1 MVHELLHELLISH
14 VLTIHISHIL
24 QTEFMVHELLI
35 SHVLTI
41 HISHILQTEFMVH
54 ELLISHVLTIHIS
67 HMLQTEGYGTPVSNI
82 TCINY
87 THITYSTN

>member
-1 MVHELLHELLISH
+1 MVHQLLISH

-24 QTEFMVHELLI
+24 QTE
-35 SHVLTI
+35 
-41 HISHILQTEFMVH
+41 
-54 ELLISHVLTIHIS
+54 
-67 HMLQTEGYGTPVSNI
+67 GYGTRVIDI